1 MPGNICKNRISKG
14 TKINNDDNID
24 RHAQQ
29 FTQTGNMTEAG
40 LRAANKA
47 AIKLSN
53 IKKQFHHVRAVQ
65 DLNLS
70 INPGEVVALLG
81 PNGAGKTT
89 TIDIILG
96 LSKPTT
102 GEVSVFGM
110 SPISAIRRGLVSAVM
125 QNGGLLKDLTVRET
139 VQYAS
144 RLFVRTRPI
153 DEVMDRAGITDISSR
168 LVAKCSG
175 GEQQRLRFAMALL
188 SDPELIVLDEPT
200 QGMDVE
206 GRHDFW
212 KAIRHDASM
221 GRTILFATHY
231 LQEADSYA
239 DRIVLIR
246 KGQVVADGT
255 AIQIKGMTKGKI
267 VRANLAHPD
276 LDSIKNIAG
285 VDSATVQG
293 KGIVITC
300 NDSDEVA
307 RYLLNKAGAR
317 DLEISS
323 VGLEEAFLALT
334 SDDARLENSE
344 ASDTGVPN

>member
-1 MPGNICKNRISKG
+1 MTDTGLHA
-14 TKINNDDNID
+14 TNN
-24 RHAQQ
+24 
-29 FTQTGNMTEAG
+29 
-40 LRAANKA
+40 A
-47 AIKLSN
+47 AIKLQN
-53 IKKQFHHVRAVQ
+53 IKKQFHHVQAVQ
-65 DLNLS
+65 NLS
-70 INPGEVVALLG
+70 LSIYPGEVVALLG

-96 LSKPTT
+96 LSRPTS
-102 GEVSVFGM
+102 GEVHVFGM
-110 SPISAIRRGLVSAVM
+110 APTLAIRRGLVSAVM
-125 QNGGLLKDLTVRET
+125 QNGGLLKDLTVREI

-144 RLFVRTRPI
+144 RLFVKSRPI

-239 DRIVLIR
+239 DRIILIR
-246 KGQVVADGT
+246 KGEIVADGT
-255 AIQIKGMTKGKI
+255 AMQIKGMTKGKI
-267 VRANLAHPD
+267 VRANLANPD
-276 LDSIKNIAG
+276 LDPIKEIPG
-285 VDSATVQG
+285 VSNVTVQG
-293 KGIVITC
+293 KGIVVSC
-300 NDSDEVA
+300 NNSDEVA
-307 RYLLNKAGAR
+307 RYLLNKAGAH
-317 DLEISS
+317 DLEINS

-334 SDDARLENSE
+334 GDNPQTATSQ
-344 ASDTGVPN
+344 ASDTGTSR